1 MTGKNSV
8 SRVLLAAVFFGMLTP
23 LHAMGGSAA
32 IGAIADSVDATVGGE
47 AIQPNT
53 VVFSGDTLRVADGA
67 AVVAM
72 NTGSRVVLGQRTAAS
87 FLKGS
92 QEVVVVVANGNVSIY
107 HPASA
112 EPLRLR
118 LGGLF
123 VGPAKGFNTL
133 GDVAMLN
140 GMAVITAKE
149 GMLRLEGNG
158 STVEVHKGRTIAVPV
173 KVTRA
178 PQGAPSAAAG
188 PPPQHTGGSSS
199 LLLWA
204 GVGAGVVGATFGII
218 GYSKGNNASDKADNA
233 LSASSAAAS
242 TATAAGTAAQAATSI
257 AVAATTTAVA
267 ATSAAVGA
275 TSVAIAAG
283 AEASAA
289 GSAAIEAALIGEA
302 AANIVGCDL
311 NRFANSQGQPSPYT
325 PFTGFTCH

>member
-1 MTGKNSV
+1 MTGKNFV
-8 SRVLLAAVFFGMLTP
+8 SQVLLAAVFFGMLTP
-23 LHAMGGSAA
+23 LHALGGSAA
-32 IGAIADSVDATVGGE
+32 IGTIAGSLDAKVGGE

-53 VVFSGDTLRVADGA
+53 VMFSGDTLRVADGA

-72 NTGSRVVLGQRTAAS
+72 KTGSRVVLGQRTAAS

-92 QEVVVVVANGNVSIY
+92 NEVTVLLEQGSVSIY
-107 HPASA
+107 HPGSA
-112 EPLRLR
+112 EPLRLQ
-118 LGGLF
+118 LGGLS

-140 GMAVITAKE
+140 GMAVITAKQ

-158 STVEVHKGRTIAVPV
+158 SAVEVRKGRTIAVPV
-173 KVTRA
+173 KLTRA

-204 GVGAGVVGATFGII
+204 SVGAGVVGAAFGII
-218 GYSKGNNASDKADNA
+218 GYSNGNNASDKANNA
-233 LSASSAAAS
+233 LTASSAATS
-242 TATAAGTAAQAATSI
+242 TATGAATAAQTALSEAATAS
-257 AVAATTTAVA
+257 ATALAATGAAVA
-267 ATSAAVGA
+267 ATSAADAAG
-275 TSVAIAAG
+275 VAAQAAG
-283 AEASAA
+283 AAA
-289 GSAAIEAALIGEA
+289 VEAALIGEA

>member
-1 MTGKNSV
+1 MTGKNFV
-8 SRVLLAAVFFGMLTP
+8 SRVLLAAAFLGMLTP
-23 LHAMGGSAA
+23 PHALGGLAA
-32 IGAIADSVDATVGGE
+32 IGTIAGSRDATVGGE
-47 AIQPNT
+47 AVQPNT

-67 AVVAM
+67 AVVAI

-92 QEVVVVVANGNVSIY
+92 DEVVVVLANGNVSIY

-118 LGGLF
+118 LGGLS

-158 STVEVHKGRTIAVPV
+158 SAVEVRKGRTIAVPV

-178 PQGAPSAAAG
+178 PQGAPSAGAG

-204 GVGAGVVGATFGII
+204 GVAAGVAGATFGII
-218 GYSKGNNASDKADNA
+218 GYSHGNNANDKANNA
-233 LSASSAAAS
+233 LTASSAAVS
-242 TATAAGTAAQAATSI
+242 TATVALTVAQAAAS
-257 AVAATTTAVA
+257 AAVA
-267 ATSAAVGA
+267 ATSAAVTA
-275 TSVAIAAG
+275 TSAAIDAG
-283 AEASAA
+283 AAAQAA
-289 GSAAIEAALIGEA
+289 GSAAVEAALIGEA

-311 NRFANSQGQPSPYT
+311 NRFANSQDQPSPYT